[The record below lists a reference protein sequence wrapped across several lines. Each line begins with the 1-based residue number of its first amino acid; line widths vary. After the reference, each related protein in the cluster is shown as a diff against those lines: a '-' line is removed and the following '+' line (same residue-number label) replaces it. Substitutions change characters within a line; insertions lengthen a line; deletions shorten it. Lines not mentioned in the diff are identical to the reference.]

1 MKLFLSLIVLVC
13 FTTQAQP
20 IIFHSVSTV
29 KGTWDQNAQKWEYT
43 TAAVVK
49 DITFNV
55 QCPTIVLSDTANSTY
70 TTTTEIIDKES
81 NPKQFIWQATDQK
94 NRNCTFKMEY
104 FKTGDWYIVITY
116 DDVIWSYHMAATTN
130 LNINTFNH

>member
-1 MKLFLSLIVLVC
+1 MKLLLSLFIFLC

-20 IIFHSVSTV
+20 IIFHSISTV
-29 KGTWDQNAQKWEYT
+29 KGSWNRDTNKWEYT
-43 TAAVVK
+43 TAAK
-49 DITFNV
+49 LQDITFTV
-55 QCPTIVLSDTANSTY
+55 QSPIIILSDSANSTY
-70 TTTTEIIDKES
+70 TTTTDTIDQVS
-81 NPKQFIWQATDQK
+81 NPKQFVWQATDQK